1 MEEVDNV
8 VLYAD
13 VDEDDEQKDQL
24 LGGSIGCAVVDSG
37 CTKSVCGNIWLN
49 TYIDSL
55 SQKERKLIY
64 TENSICQF
72 RFGIGKVYTSNRI
85 VHIPVHIGASCAS
98 LAVHVVPCNI
108 PLLLSRI
115 SLKQA
120 SATLNFEEDVLH
132 IFGEVIP
139 LIVTE
144 SGHYCLPLSR
154 TIDEPHS
161 PEIQKILFSTPIKE
175 DDPTDVNRKKIL
187 KLHKQFSHPHPDK
200 LQTLLKNAG
209 NVSKETMDTVV
220 DISKNCDVC
229 KRCKHNPP
237 RPAVS
242 FPLATQFNET
252 VALDLKIYRTGY
264 MLHMIDHATR
274 YSQACFIKNKLS
286 ATIVKS
292 VLKFWVGV
300 FGSPKNFLSDNGGE
314 FVNQEFIELA
324 EKFNIRV
331 LTTAAESPWS
341 NGLCEKHNGI
351 IADMIQK
358 TMSDGVT
365 DLELAIHWCV
375 AAKNSLQNVYGYT
388 PNQLVFGRNLN
399 FPNVIDDL
407 PPAEMGVP
415 ISEYVVKNLQALH
428 ASRQS
433 FIKQESCERLRR
445 ALARKT
451 RNVTHFLQND
461 SVYYKRNNSNQW
473 HGPARVLGKDSHQYL
488 LKHGRIYVRVHPC
501 RMQLTGTHCDPSRQ
515 NQSISDT
522 TATPIDQQT
531 DDSDDEVLPPRMPN
545 PPTPPATPTM
555 PEVQDEEE
563 PRINREQNSDNNDDS
578 SSDDRDNIRT
588 LDDTAD
594 PLPATDKDASVT
606 KITSV
611 KTSKDL
617 PQPKMTI
624 TYRSMPDREW
634 KDVHVVSKAGKTTTK
649 NWHFLNIRPVGEED
663 AMCVS
668 FKSVK
673 WKPAQETEVVE
684 FVYYGSAD
692 VRFLAEKSD
701 EMQKWR
707 DMDVYEE
714 VKNVGQPWISS
725 RWVLTE
731 KMKGGAMVRK
741 ARLCVRGCEEDQS
754 QMKTDSPT
762 CQKESLRLLL
772 CVLAS
777 KQWTLH
783 SMDIKSAYLQGMP
796 LTREVYMMPPKEADT
811 QNLWCLKKCPYRLA
825 DAGRRWYIKVEE
837 ELIALGAHQPKLDQA
852 MFAWHDD
859 NKCIGLMAIHV
870 DDFIYGGTDAF
881 LKTIIPRLK
890 SIFKIGLEE
899 SSMMKYLGTVINQN
913 TQGIKITTDPYSDSL
928 KEIHDTGSM
937 KGRNLDQQETKSLR
951 HLSGQLNWIVTQ
963 TRPDIAYENCII
975 GNSISTATVREI
987 HLANK
992 TVRKVKTHNVSLNF
1006 PSKFNLQSSRI
1017 VGYTDASFGNLP
1029 DCGSQ
1034 GDHVIFLCDNQG
1046 SYVLMT
1052 WQSRKIRRATNST
1065 LAAECIAAVETA
1077 ESCFHLQTLIQELLD
1092 KGNDSQKVP
1101 IHIFCDNR
1109 SLWYGNCLFDKI
1121 KSTLKNNSK
1130 YMISES

>member
-13 VDEDDEQKDQL
+13 DDEDDEQKDKL

-120 SATLNFEEDVLH
+120 SATLNFEEDALH

-161 PEIQKILFSTPIKE
+161 PEIQKILFSTPIKD

-229 KRCKHNPP
+229 KRYKHNPP

-375 AAKNSLQNVYGYT
+375 APKRVWIYT
-388 PNQLVFGRNLN
+388 
-399 FPNVIDDL
+399 
-407 PPAEMGVP
+407 
-415 ISEYVVKNLQALH
+415 
-428 ASRQS
+428 
-433 FIKQESCERLRR
+433 
-445 ALARKT
+445 
-451 RNVTHFLQND
+451 
-461 SVYYKRNNSNQW
+461 
-473 HGPARVLGKDSHQYL
+473 
-488 LKHGRIYVRVHPC
+488 
-501 RMQLTGTHCDPSRQ
+501 
-515 NQSISDT
+515 
-522 TATPIDQQT
+522 
-531 DDSDDEVLPPRMPN
+531 
-545 PPTPPATPTM
+545 
-555 PEVQDEEE
+555 
-563 PRINREQNSDNNDDS
+563 
-578 SSDDRDNIRT
+578 
-588 LDDTAD
+588 
-594 PLPATDKDASVT
+594 
-606 KITSV
+606 
-611 KTSKDL
+611 
-617 PQPKMTI
+617 
-624 TYRSMPDREW
+624 
-634 KDVHVVSKAGKTTTK
+634 
-649 NWHFLNIRPVGEED
+649 
-663 AMCVS
+663 
-668 FKSVK
+668 
-673 WKPAQETEVVE
+673 
-684 FVYYGSAD
+684 
-692 VRFLAEKSD
+692 
-701 EMQKWR
+701 
-707 DMDVYEE
+707 
-714 VKNVGQPWISS
+714 
-725 RWVLTE
+725 
-731 KMKGGAMVRK
+731 
-741 ARLCVRGCEEDQS
+741 
-754 QMKTDSPT
+754 
-762 CQKESLRLLL
+762 
-772 CVLAS
+772 
-777 KQWTLH
+777 
-783 SMDIKSAYLQGMP
+783 
-796 LTREVYMMPPKEADT
+796 
-811 QNLWCLKKCPYRLA
+811 
-825 DAGRRWYIKVEE
+825 
-837 ELIALGAHQPKLDQA
+837 
-852 MFAWHDD
+852 
-859 NKCIGLMAIHV
+859 
-870 DDFIYGGTDAF
+870 
-881 LKTIIPRLK
+881 
-890 SIFKIGLEE
+890 
-899 SSMMKYLGTVINQN
+899 
-913 TQGIKITTDPYSDSL
+913 
-928 KEIHDTGSM
+928 
-937 KGRNLDQQETKSLR
+937 
-951 HLSGQLNWIVTQ
+951 
-963 TRPDIAYENCII
+963 
-975 GNSISTATVREI
+975 
-987 HLANK
+987 
-992 TVRKVKTHNVSLNF
+992 
-1006 PSKFNLQSSRI
+1006 
-1017 VGYTDASFGNLP
+1017 
-1029 DCGSQ
+1029 
-1034 GDHVIFLCDNQG
+1034 
-1046 SYVLMT
+1046 
-1052 WQSRKIRRATNST
+1052 
-1065 LAAECIAAVETA
+1065 
-1077 ESCFHLQTLIQELLD
+1077 
-1092 KGNDSQKVP
+1092 
-1101 IHIFCDNR
+1101 
-1109 SLWYGNCLFDKI
+1109 
-1121 KSTLKNNSK
+1121 
-1130 YMISES
+1130 